1 MRLMK
6 NLIGRYFGI
15 GKNSVLERGVPY
27 FLEES
32 KHGYYTYLRIIVDAK
47 KVGEVR
53 TRDYLDKGLNITSM
67 VVEAMRELVEEGLMA
82 NAVDLK
88 SIGAKNV
95 PYHKRRVS
103 FQPMQADIP
112 KELR

>member
-27 FLEES
+27 FLEEN
-32 KHGYYTYLRIIVDAK
+32 KNGYTYLRIIVDAK
-47 KVGEVR
+47 KVGEVI

-67 VVEAMRELVEEGLMA
+67 VVEAMRELIEEGLMA
-82 NAVDLK
+82 NAVDLR
-88 SIGAKNV
+88 SIRAKNV
-95 PYHKRRVS
+95 PYHKKRVS

-112 KELR
+112 SHLK